1 MRAVLEQKRWT
12 VLKVLQWTTDFF
24 QRKGLKSPRLDAEV
38 LLAHLLGVD
47 RVGLYMNYDRPLR
60 EEELKAFREMVQRR
74 TSGEPIAYITGQKE
88 FWSLSFKVSPAC
100 LIPRP
105 ETEVLVEEALKAAKE
120 APLPLQ
126 ILEIGT
132 GCGAVALAL
141 AKELPGAEI
150 WATEKSPYALE
161 VAQQNVE
168 LHGVSGQVVLLEAD
182 LFPERGPFSL
192 IVSNPPYVPTEE
204 VLRLDPEVR
213 DFEPL
218 EALDGGP
225 DGLLYFRRIASGAR
239 QYLRAGGWLVL
250 EVGEGQ
256 DEGVQGILKE
266 AGLSRIEVRRDY
278 SGVKRVVK
286 GRLEG

>member
-12 VLKVLQWTTDFF
+12 VLRVLQWTTDFF
-24 QRKGLKSPRLDAEV
+24 QRKGVKNPRLDAEV
-38 LLAHLLGVD
+38 LLAHLLGLD
-47 RVGLYMNYDRPLR
+47 RVGLYTNYDKPLR

-74 TSGEPIAYITGQKE
+74 ISREPIAYITGQKE

-105 ETEVLVEEALKAAKE
+105 ETEVLVEEALKAAQE
-120 APLPLQ
+120 VPPPLQ

-132 GCGAVALAL
+132 GCGAVAVAL
-141 AKELPGAEI
+141 AKELPEAEI

-161 VAQQNVE
+161 VARQNVA
-168 LHGVSGQVVLLEAD
+168 LHGVSGRVVLLEAD
-182 LFPERGPFSL
+182 LFPERGTFSL

-225 DGLLYFRRIASGAR
+225 DGLLYFRRIASRVR
-239 QYLRAGGWLVL
+239 QYLRKGGWLVL
-250 EVGEGQ
+250 EVGKGQ
-256 DEGVQGILKE
+256 DQEVQSILKE
-266 AGLSRIEVRRDY
+266 AGLSRIELRRDY
-278 SGVKRVVK
+278 SGVKRIVK
-286 GRLEG
+286 GKLEG